1 MAYKVQMTAY
11 LKYTQWDVC
20 VIDFYPSEC
29 REKAEEECS
38 EFRAEV
44 PLSEEFNSTAF
55 DHFCR

>member
-1 MAYKVQMTAY
+1 MTAY